1 MASVRLE
8 EFLQPISRALEHTHV
23 PESVK
28 LYDTFAGPQRELL
41 AHATQEDCIALLK
54 QEAQALGTLVREA
67 TPGTTAQ
74 VITDLVKELEGADV
88 VFADS
93 PEADRYDIPQALA
106 AAGAN
111 AYRWDA
117 QNPQES
123 IAQTEKAQVGI
134 SFAYG
139 AIAETAT
146 VVQESTNNSGRA
158 ICLLPEA
165 HIAVVKKKSV
175 VARMVH
181 ILDQLEE
188 RIANKEVLPSNITFI
203 SGPSNTAD
211 IELVRVVGVHGPVHA
226 AIVLVDE

>member
-1 MASVRLE
+1 MSSVCLE
-8 EFLQPISRALEHTHV
+8 EFLQPISRALEHSRV
-23 PESVK
+23 PESVEP
-28 LYDTFAGPQRELL
+28 YDTFSGPQRELL
-41 AHATQEDCIALLK
+41 AHATHPDCIALLK
-54 QEAQALGTLVREA
+54 QEAQALGTVVREA
-67 TPGTTAQ
+67 TPATTAQ
-74 VITDLVKELEGADV
+74 VIVDLIKEFEGKDV
-88 VFADS
+88 VYADS
-93 PEADRYDIPQALA
+93 PEADRYNIPQALTT
-106 AAGAN
+106 AGAN

-123 IAQTEKAQVGI
+123 IDQAEKAQVGI
-134 SFAYG
+134 TFAYG

-146 VVQESTNNSGRA
+146 VVQESTQHSGRA

-165 HIAVVKKKSV
+165 HIAIVKKKSV

-188 RIANKEVLPSNITFI
+188 RIANKETLPSNITFI